1 MCRVLKMAHLQRLKI
16 IYVFKQGVL
25 TDMAGKV
32 LVVDD
37 EKMIVKGIKF
47 SLVQDYSVVDCA
59 YDGEEA
65 LNMARNND
73 YDIILL
79 DISLNDGNGFSTC
92 SAIKSQKDIPIIL
105 SLIHI

>member
-47 SLVQDYSVVDCA
+47 SLVQDYSVVDC
-59 YDGEEA
+59 
-65 LNMARNND
+65 R
-73 YDIILL
+73 
-79 DISLNDGNGFSTC
+79 C
-92 SAIKSQKDIPIIL
+92 V
-105 SLIHI
+105 

>member
-47 SLVQDYSVVDCA
+47 SLVPVSYTHLVPLVLIMQVNGRSPKGFIYQINTLL
-59 YDGEEA
+59 Y
-65 LNMARNND
+65 LTHLIRK
-73 YDIILL
+73 II
-79 DISLNDGNGFSTC
+79 C
-92 SAIKSQKDIPIIL
+92 
-105 SLIHI
+105 LI

>member
-37 EKMIVKGIKF
+37 EKMI
-47 SLVQDYSVVDCA
+47 C
-59 YDGEEA
+59 
-65 LNMARNND
+65 
-73 YDIILL
+73 LL
-79 DISLNDGNGFSTC
+79 YTSPSPRD
-92 SAIKSQKDIPIIL
+92 
-105 SLIHI
+105 

>member
-37 EKMIVKGIKF
+37 EKTPQQK
-47 SLVQDYSVVDCA
+47 L
-59 YDGEEA
+59 
-65 LNMARNND
+65 
-73 YDIILL
+73 
-79 DISLNDGNGFSTC
+79 STVL
-92 SAIKSQKDIPIIL
+92 KQPMV
-105 SLIHI
+105 

>member
-37 EKMIVKGIKF
+37 ENR
-47 SLVQDYSVVDCA
+47 VQFVNQTALKTLGVVHKVQSCA
-59 YDGEEA
+59 G
-65 LNMARNND
+65 L
-73 YDIILL
+73 
-79 DISLNDGNGFSTC
+79 
-92 SAIKSQKDIPIIL
+92 
-105 SLIHI
+105 